1 MRAPAASRDAEP
13 ATVGPGGA
21 RSLWRPS
28 LILVLLYLLAAVAA
42 PWWLDAGWLRLAS
55 EILLLLAMAQMWNL
69 LAGYTG
75 LVSLGHQV
83 FIGVGAYLLFY
94 VSDRFEIHPFL
105 LVPVAG
111 AAAAALAA
119 LIAPLLFRLR
129 DAYFSVG
136 IWVFAEIV
144 YILVSKARE
153 LGSTSGVALKSV
165 RLVETETFARD
176 TFWMAAGIALA
187 AVGGVYLL
195 MRSRLGL
202 GLMAVRDNELAATS
216 TGVDVWR
223 NRLVAFVVSAFGCGL
238 AGSVYYMGTMYVSPE
253 AAFDVNWVVAMMFI
267 VIIGGIGTIE
277 GPVIGTIV
285 YFALREGFTAWA
297 GVSGSWYLVAMG
309 VVAIAV
315 MLVAPRGIWG
325 WLREHRGWEGLSV
338 RRRPPRASGQDRE
351 VSP

>member
-1 MRAPAASRDAEP
+1 MKKHAGLA
-13 ATVGPGGA
+13 
-21 RSLWRPS
+21 L
-28 LILVLLYLLAAVAA
+28 LLAYALLVIAA
-42 PWWLDAGWLRLAS
+42 PVQLDAGWLRLGS
-55 EILLLLAMAQMWNL
+55 EMLLLLAMAQMWNL

-83 FIGVGAYLLFY
+83 FIGIGAYLLFY

-111 AAAAALAA
+111 AACAAVAAAV
-119 LIAPLLFRLR
+119 APLLFRLR

-144 YILVSKARE
+144 YIVVTKTRE
-153 LGSTSGVALKSV
+153 LGSTSGVPLKAV
-165 RLVETETFARD
+165 RLVDTEAFVRN
-176 TFWMAAGIALA
+176 TFWISAVIALL
-187 AVGGVYLL
+187 AVGGVYAL

-216 TGVDVWR
+216 IGIDVWR
-223 NRLVAFVVSAFGCGL
+223 NRFAAFVVSAFGCGL
-238 AGSVYYMGTMYVSPE
+238 AGAANFMGTMYVSPE

-277 GPVIGTIV
+277 GPIIGTLL
-285 YFALREGFTAWA
+285 YFALREGFAAWA

-309 VVAIAV
+309 LVAIAV
-315 MLVAPRGIWG
+315 MLVAPRGLWAWMRDRWG
-325 WLREHRGWEGLSV
+325 WQGFSV
-338 RRRPPRASGQDRE
+338 RRLPPATANEGADA
-351 VSP
+351 